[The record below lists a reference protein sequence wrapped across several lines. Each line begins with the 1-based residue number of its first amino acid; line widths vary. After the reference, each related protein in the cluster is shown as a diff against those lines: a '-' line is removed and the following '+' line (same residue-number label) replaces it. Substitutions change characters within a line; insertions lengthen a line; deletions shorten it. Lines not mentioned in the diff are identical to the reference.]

1 MSEKETLNLGD
12 EVSKRNLQK
21 IDPFFQGLVA
31 EVFNRYMIY
40 VTTNACARNNVRLLR
55 WSPDEKERI
64 GELIRTLVVKDG
76 MCPCHC
82 PRGWPYS

>member
-31 EVFNRYMIY
+31 EVFNRYMWLQMH
-40 VTTNACARNNVRLLR
+40 VPATT
-55 WSPDEKERI
+55 S
-64 GELIRTLVVKDG
+64 GF
-76 MCPCHC
+76 
-82 PRGWPYS
+82 